1 MTIKHPLFVGAAV
14 AGIVALA
21 ATVASPVQAQDY
33 NWSGVYAGAHVGYG
47 WSDVAAR
54 DVLPPNGGFF
64 TPLGP
69 AAGQGFTFD
78 LDGVIG
84 GAQVGIQHQWGN
96 IVLGAEIS
104 TSSGKLS
111 KTSASPYFTSDIE
124 TGKINS
130 LFLATARLGYA
141 HNNWLIYVKG
151 GYASADVEFQ
161 AYDRV
166 ANSGYGQTKRQDGFA
181 IGGGIE
187 YGLTK
192 NITLGLEYMKI
203 DFGSETGNGLRSNG
217 SPEMYKTDAEMQ
229 TVTARINFLIG
240 REPDRAA
247 PLK

>member
-1 MTIKHPLFVGAAV
+1 MSIKRPLLNRAAA
-14 AGIVALA
+14 AGIVALVTTA
-21 ATVASPVQAQDY
+21 ASSVQAQGF

-47 WSDVAAR
+47 WSDVSAR
-54 DVLPPNGGFF
+54 DVLPPFGGFY

-69 AAGQGFTFD
+69 AAGHGFNFD

-84 GAQVGIQHQWGN
+84 GAQAGIQHQWGN
-96 IVLGAEIS
+96 IVLGGEVSI
-104 TSSGKLS
+104 SSGKLS
-111 KTSASPYFTSDIE
+111 RTIASPYYTSDIE

-166 ANSGYGQTKRQDGFA
+166 ARSGYGQVTRQDGLA

-187 YGLTK
+187 YGLTR
-192 NITLGLEYMKI
+192 NITLGVEYMNI
-203 DFGSETGNGLRSNG
+203 DLGSGSNEGFRSNG
-217 SPEMYKTDAEMQ
+217 SPERYKTDAEMQ
-229 TVTARINFLIG
+229 SITARINVLIG
-240 REPDRAA
+240 REPARAA